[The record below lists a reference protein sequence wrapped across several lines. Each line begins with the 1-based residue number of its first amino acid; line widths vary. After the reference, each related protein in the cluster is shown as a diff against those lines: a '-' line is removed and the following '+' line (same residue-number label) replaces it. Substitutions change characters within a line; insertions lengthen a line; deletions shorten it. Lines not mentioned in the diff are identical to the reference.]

1 MYETKIS
8 CESFKSHTWLGHVT
22 NMDWSCQRG
31 KTWRRAQKHS
41 SVGTRSGTP
50 VLQCVAVCCS
60 VLPCIAV
67 CCSVLQC
74 VAVHCSVLQ
83 CIALCC
89 SVMQCDAVWCSVMQ
103 CDAVWCECCRGQE
116 LLCIEHLIFLWHLDV
131 RSCRLKCTNFL
142 KYLDVRKF
150 QDLNGDGVI
159 TRSCCFHS
167 RVKFEQALILPFLLC
182 AEAWQCLWACVPM
195 CATRLILVCDMT
207 HSYVW
212 HDSFLCVTWLI
223 FMCYMTYSYVWHDS
237 FLCVCENGLDRYAIE
252 AYLCS
257 GPRSKIT

>member
-1 MYETKIS
+1 MDWSYHTHGLVI
-8 CESFKSHTWLGHVT
+8 SHTWIGHIT
-22 NMDWSCQRG
+22 HMDWSCHTHGLVMSDRKDLKKSS
-31 KTWRRAQKHS
+31 KTLKCRHEVRNSCVAVCC
-41 SVGTRSGTP
+41 SVLQCVAVYCS

-60 VLPCIAV
+60 A
-67 CCSVLQC
+67 LQC

-83 CIALCC
+83 CIALC
-89 SVMQCDAVWCSVMQ
+89 CSVMQ

-182 AEAWQCLWACVPM
+182 AEAWQCL
-195 CATRLILVCDMT
+195 
-207 HSYVW
+207 
-212 HDSFLCVTWLI
+212 
-223 FMCYMTYSYVWHDS
+223 
-237 FLCVCENGLDRYAIE
+237 
-252 AYLCS
+252 
-257 GPRSKIT
+257 